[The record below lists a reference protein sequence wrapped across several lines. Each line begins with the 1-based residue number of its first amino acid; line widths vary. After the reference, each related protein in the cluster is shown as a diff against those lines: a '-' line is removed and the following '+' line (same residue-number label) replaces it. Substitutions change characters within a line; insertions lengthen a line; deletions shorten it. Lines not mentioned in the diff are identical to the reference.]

1 MFANF
6 AVGNNKNDDIKIVV
20 ISIPN
25 HFQIVNKIVDGCQNN
40 APSLQAK
47 ENILKV
53 WQRERPL
60 ERNVVEKLGAIVR
73 WREHTPLLCVDKITA
88 AGDFFRYH

>member
-1 MFANF
+1 MFSDNTG
-6 AVGNNKNDDIKIVV
+6 GNNENDDIKIVV

-53 WQRERPL
+53 WERE
-60 ERNVVEKLGAIVR
+60 
-73 WREHTPLLCVDKITA
+73 TP
-88 AGDFFRYH
+88 

>member
-1 MFANF
+1 MFADF
-6 AVGNNKNDDIKIVV
+6 TGGNNKDDDIKIVV

-53 WQRERPL
+53 WQRE
-60 ERNVVEKLGAIVR
+60 
-73 WREHTPLLCVDKITA
+73 TP
-88 AGDFFRYH
+88 

>member
-1 MFANF
+1 MFADF
-6 AVGNNKNDDIKIVV
+6 TGGNNKNDIKIVV

-47 ENILKV
+47 ENILKI
-53 WQRERPL
+53 WQRE
-60 ERNVVEKLGAIVR
+60 
-73 WREHTPLLCVDKITA
+73 TP
-88 AGDFFRYH
+88 